1 MPEPPRESGDAAWRK
16 GGAMSR
22 VFTGAGR
29 SFQEVNALPLDEEGL
44 RDTERR
50 IKQQPHFLGE
60 PLAVIGE
67 AADLPQV
74 APVRPHDLLALDV
87 HGHTVAI
94 SLTAEVAD
102 AEVATHALQL
112 AAGASALRTEDL
124 GKIAH
129 SFIGRPANE
138 PIRRA
143 WEEMGVEISGE
154 SVELSSLLAATF
166 GRDAEDYAEAINE
179 RQRILIASG
188 GFTSH
193 LVGLIQFL
201 NTSGVHIVGIRY
213 RRYLLSG
220 QEIFF
225 AEQII
230 PMTDPAV
237 DAPPE
242 SRLPQEPSEPW
253 RIKGRAHYL
262 ERLNPS
268 AGHVLNEILV
278 ALQPQTFS
286 ITWSHK
292 HYFWIRGTRRNLRVR
307 AYHRDRVELGFYN
320 ASPGAVEEFLARHG
334 IPDVEVE
341 TVGGY
346 VDSPFVSIP
355 QEFELTE
362 TWRGALADWLG
373 GELPPGRGAPRETT
387 DRR

>member
-1 MPEPPRESGDAAWRK
+1 
-16 GGAMSR
+16 MSR

-29 SFQEVNALPLDEEGL
+29 MFQEVNALPLDEEGL

-74 APVRPHDLLALDV
+74 APVEPHDLLALDV

-112 AAGASALRTEDL
+112 AAGAAGLRAEDL

-154 SVELSSLLAATF
+154 SVELSSLLAAAF

-193 LVGLIQFL
+193 LVNVIQFL
-201 NTSGVHIVGIRY
+201 NGAGVHIVGIRY
-213 RRYLLSG
+213 RRYLVSG

-225 AEQII
+225 AEQIVPTI
-230 PMTDPAV
+230 DPAV

-262 ERLNPS
+262 ERLNPA
-268 AGHVLNEILV
+268 AGHVLNELLV
-278 ALQPQTFS
+278 TLQPQTFS

-307 AYHRDRVELGFYN
+307 VYHRDRIELGFYN
-320 ASPGAVEEFLARHG
+320 AAPQAVEEFLRRHG
-334 IPDVEVE
+334 IEGVEVE

-346 VDSPFVSIP
+346 VDSPFVSLP
-355 QEFELTE
+355 QEFEITE
-362 TWRGALADWLG
+362 PWRAALAEWLAG
-373 GELPPGRGAPRETT
+373 DSSAPPAVPRG
-387 DRR
+387 DRGSA